1 MLTQE
6 NKSLYNRYNIIKMKE
21 SRERFIGFSVSN
33 FLSFK
38 SPQTMSM
45 MASKVARHKEHI
57 LNGNGKKI
65 LKTGLIY
72 GANAGGK
79 SNFIKAIDFSR
90 DIILDG
96 LEEVDL
102 NRKYFR
108 INKEGYRQPGVFEY
122 RLITQSKKE
131 YSYGIA
137 ISYAAKEIISE
148 WLVRIEK
155 NGSETCIFNRDIDES
170 GENFTFSEVTHKNEA
185 EKIKWEIFLD
195 VFGKNI
201 SPAMKKKSIL
211 SDVAE
216 RSNEKS
222 GVLKEIMD
230 VYEWFQSIIILFP
243 TSQYSGL
250 NQLVEKEEVRKF
262 FSGILKYFDTGIE
275 SVESKQGEM
284 NFDRIFEGI
293 PKEHAEK
300 LKIRI
305 SNDIENDP
313 VMFKVNN
320 QVYSLRKDEEGNI
333 ITTKMMQNHGN
344 PQELFEYSDES
355 DGTQRLFDLIPLFY
369 EHQNNRVI
377 FIDEIDRSLHT
388 NLTRRFLELFYSLTE
403 KSDCQIIATTHDSN
417 LLDLDLVRQD
427 EIWFIKR
434 LEDHSSKMYSL
445 NRYKE
450 RYDKKI
456 DKEYLLG
463 RYDAIPIFDE
473 EILEDMND

>member
-1 MLTQE
+1 M
-6 NKSLYNRYNIIKMKE
+6 
-21 SRERFIGFSVSN
+21 FIGFSVSN

-38 SPQTMSM
+38 DPQTMSM

-57 LNGNGKKI
+57 LNGNGKKV

-108 INKEGYRQPGVFEY
+108 ISKDGYKQPGVFEY
-122 RLITQSKKE
+122 RLITQSRKE

-137 ISYAAKEIISE
+137 ISYATKEILSE

-155 NGSETCIFNRDIDES
+155 SGAETCIFNRDTDEN
-170 GENFTFSEVTHKNEA
+170 GVNFTFSEVRPRSEA
-185 EKIKWEIFLD
+185 ERIKWEIYLD

-201 SPAMKKKSIL
+201 SPSMKKKSIL

-216 RSNEKS
+216 RSNENR
-222 GVLKEIMD
+222 GVLREIRD

-275 SVESKQGEM
+275 SVESKLGEM
-284 NFDRIFEGI
+284 EFDRIFEGI

-305 SNDIENDP
+305 SNDIEDDS

-344 PQELFEYSDES
+344 AQELFEYADES
-355 DGTQRLFDLIPLFY
+355 DGTQRLFDLIPLFF
-369 EHQNNRVI
+369 EHQGNRVI
-377 FIDEIDRSLHT
+377 FIDEIDRSFHT
-388 NLTRRFLELFYSLTE
+388 NLTRKFLELFYTLTE
-403 KSDCQIIATTHDSN
+403 EADCQIIATTHDSN

-434 LEDHSSKMYSL
+434 LKDHSSQIYSL

-463 RYDAIPIFDE
+463 RYDAVPVFDE
-473 EILEDMND
+473 EIWEDMND

>member
-1 MLTQE
+1 M
-6 NKSLYNRYNIIKMKE
+6 
-21 SRERFIGFSVSN
+21 FIGFSVSN

-417 LLDLDLVRQD
+417 LLDLDLSRQD

>member
-1 MLTQE
+1 
-6 NKSLYNRYNIIKMKE
+6 MKE
-21 SRERFIGFSVSN
+21 SREMFIGFSVSN

-284 NFDRIFEGI
+284 NFNRIFEGI

>member
-1 MLTQE
+1 M
-6 NKSLYNRYNIIKMKE
+6 
-21 SRERFIGFSVSN
+21 FIGFSVSN

-131 YSYGIA
+131 YSYGVA

-344 PQELFEYSDES
+344 LQELFEYSDES

>member
-1 MLTQE
+1 M
-6 NKSLYNRYNIIKMKE
+6 
-21 SRERFIGFSVSN
+21 FIGFSVSN

-305 SNDIENDP
+305 SNDIENEP

>member
-1 MLTQE
+1 M
-6 NKSLYNRYNIIKMKE
+6 
-21 SRERFIGFSVSN
+21 FIGFSVSN

-45 MASKVARHKEHI
+45 MASKVARRKEHI

>member
-1 MLTQE
+1 
-6 NKSLYNRYNIIKMKE
+6 MKE
-21 SRERFIGFSVSN
+21 SREMCIGFSVSN

>member
-1 MLTQE
+1 M
-6 NKSLYNRYNIIKMKE
+6 
-21 SRERFIGFSVSN
+21 FIGFSVSN

-38 SPQTMSM
+38 NPQTMSM

-57 LNGNGKKI
+57 LSGNGKRV

-90 DIILDG
+90 DIILGG

-108 INKEGYRQPGVFEY
+108 ISKDGYKQPGVFEY
-122 RLITQSKKE
+122 RLITQSGKE

-137 ISYAAKEIISE
+137 ISYATKEILSE

-155 NGSETCIFNRDIDES
+155 SGVETYIFNRDTDEN
-170 GENFTFSEVTHKNEA
+170 GVNFTLSEIKPKSEA
-185 EKIKWEIFLD
+185 ERIKWEIFLD
-195 VFGKNI
+195 VFGQNI
-201 SPAMKKKSIL
+201 SPSMKKKSVL

-216 RSNEKS
+216 RSNENR
-222 GVLKEIMD
+222 GVLREIRD

-250 NQLVEKEEVRKF
+250 NQLVEKEDVRKF
-262 FSGILKYFDTGIE
+262 FSHILKYFDTGIE

-284 NFDRIFEGI
+284 EFDRIFEGI

-300 LKIRI
+300 LKTRI
-305 SNDIENDP
+305 SNDIEDDS
-313 VMFKVNN
+313 VIFKVNN
-320 QVYSLRKDEEGNI
+320 QVYSLKKDEEGNI

-344 PQELFEYSDES
+344 AQELFEYADES
-355 DGTQRLFDLIPLFY
+355 DGTQRLFDLIPLFL
-369 EHQNNRVI
+369 EHQGNRVI
-377 FIDEIDRSLHT
+377 FVDEIDRSLHT
-388 NLTRRFLELFYSLTE
+388 NLTRKFLQLFYTLTE
-403 KSDCQIIATTHDSN
+403 DADCQIIATTHDSN

-434 LEDHSSKMYSL
+434 LEDHSSQIYSL

-463 RYDAIPIFDE
+463 RYDAVPVFDE
-473 EILEDMND
+473 EILEDIND

>member
-1 MLTQE
+1 MFT
-6 NKSLYNRYNIIKMKE
+6 
-21 SRERFIGFSVSN
+21 GFSVSN

>member
-1 MLTQE
+1 M
-6 NKSLYNRYNIIKMKE
+6 
-21 SRERFIGFSVSN
+21 FIGFSVSN

-72 GANAGGK
+72 VANAGGK

>member
-1 MLTQE
+1 
-6 NKSLYNRYNIIKMKE
+6 MKE
-21 SRERFIGFSVSN
+21 SREMFIGFSVSN

-427 EIWFIKR
+427 EIWFVKR
-434 LEDHSSKMYSL
+434 SEDHSSKMYSL

>member
-1 MLTQE
+1 M
-6 NKSLYNRYNIIKMKE
+6 
-21 SRERFIGFSVSN
+21 FIGFSVSN

-38 SPQTMSM
+38 NPQTMSM

-57 LNGNGKKI
+57 LSGNGKRV

-90 DIILDG
+90 DIILGG

-108 INKEGYRQPGVFEY
+108 ISKDGYKQPGVFEY
-122 RLITQSKKE
+122 RLITQSGKE

-137 ISYAAKEIISE
+137 ISYATKEILSE

-155 NGSETCIFNRDIDES
+155 SGVETYIFNRDTDEN
-170 GENFTFSEVTHKNEA
+170 GVNFTLSEIKPKSEA
-185 EKIKWEIFLD
+185 ERIKWEIFLD
-195 VFGKNI
+195 VFGQNI
-201 SPAMKKKSIL
+201 SPSMKKKSVL

-216 RSNEKS
+216 RSNENR
-222 GVLKEIMD
+222 GVLREIRD

-250 NQLVEKEEVRKF
+250 NQLVEKEDVRKF
-262 FSGILKYFDTGIE
+262 FSHILKYFDTGIE

-284 NFDRIFEGI
+284 EFDRIFEGI

-300 LKIRI
+300 LKTII
-305 SNDIENDP
+305 SNDIEDDS
-313 VMFKVNN
+313 VIFKVNN
-320 QVYSLRKDEEGNI
+320 QVYSLKKDEEGNI

-344 PQELFEYSDES
+344 AQELFEYADES
-355 DGTQRLFDLIPLFY
+355 DGTQRLFDLIPLFL
-369 EHQNNRVI
+369 EHQGNRVI
-377 FIDEIDRSLHT
+377 FVDEIDRSLHT
-388 NLTRRFLELFYSLTE
+388 NLTRKFLQLFYTLTE
-403 KSDCQIIATTHDSN
+403 DADCQIIATTHDSN

-434 LEDHSSKMYSL
+434 LEDHSSQIYSL

-463 RYDAIPIFDE
+463 RYDAVPVFDE
-473 EILEDMND
+473 EILEDIND

>member
-1 MLTQE
+1 M
-6 NKSLYNRYNIIKMKE
+6 
-21 SRERFIGFSVSN
+21 FIGFSVSN

-38 SPQTMSM
+38 NPQTMSM

-57 LNGNGKKI
+57 LSGNGKRI

-90 DIILDG
+90 DIILGG

-108 INKEGYRQPGVFEY
+108 ISKDGYKQPGVFEY
-122 RLITQSKKE
+122 RLITQSGKE

-137 ISYAAKEIISE
+137 ISYATKEILSE

-155 NGSETCIFNRDIDES
+155 SGVETYIFNRDTDEN
-170 GENFTFSEVTHKNEA
+170 GVNFTLSEIKPKSEA
-185 EKIKWEIFLD
+185 ERIKWEIFLD
-195 VFGKNI
+195 VFGQNI
-201 SPAMKKKSIL
+201 SPSMKKKSVL

-216 RSNEKS
+216 RSNENR
-222 GVLKEIMD
+222 GVLREIRD

-250 NQLVEKEEVRKF
+250 NQLVEKEDVRKF
-262 FSGILKYFDTGIE
+262 FSHILKYFDTGIE

-284 NFDRIFEGI
+284 EFDRIFEGI

-300 LKIRI
+300 LKTRI
-305 SNDIENDP
+305 SNDIEDDS
-313 VMFKVNN
+313 VIFKVNN
-320 QVYSLRKDEEGNI
+320 QVYSLKKDEEGNI

-344 PQELFEYSDES
+344 AQELFEYADES
-355 DGTQRLFDLIPLFY
+355 DGTQRLFDLIPLFL
-369 EHQNNRVI
+369 EHQGNRVI
-377 FIDEIDRSLHT
+377 FVDEIDRSLHT
-388 NLTRRFLELFYSLTE
+388 NLTRKFLQLFYTLTE
-403 KSDCQIIATTHDSN
+403 DADCQIIATTHDSN

-434 LEDHSSKMYSL
+434 LEDHSSQIYSL

-463 RYDAIPIFDE
+463 RYDAVPVFDE
-473 EILEDMND
+473 EILEDIND

>member
-1 MLTQE
+1 M
-6 NKSLYNRYNIIKMKE
+6 
-21 SRERFIGFSVSN
+21 FIGFSVSN

-388 NLTRRFLELFYSLTE
+388 NLTRRFLFSYREIGL
-403 KSDCQIIATTHDSN
+403 SDNCNNT
-417 LLDLDLVRQD
+417 
-427 EIWFIKR
+427 WF
-434 LEDHSSKMYSL
+434 
-445 NRYKE
+445 
-450 RYDKKI
+450 
-456 DKEYLLG
+456 
-463 RYDAIPIFDE
+463 
-473 EILEDMND
+473 

>member
-1 MLTQE
+1 
-6 NKSLYNRYNIIKMKE
+6 MKE
-21 SRERFIGFSVSN
+21 SREMFIGFSVSN

>member
-1 MLTQE
+1 M
-6 NKSLYNRYNIIKMKE
+6 
-21 SRERFIGFSVSN
+21 FIGFSVSN

-216 RSNEKS
+216 RSNEKT

>member
-1 MLTQE
+1 M
-6 NKSLYNRYNIIKMKE
+6 
-21 SRERFIGFSVSN
+21 FIGFSVSN

-38 SPQTMSM
+38 NPQTMSM
-45 MASKVARHKEHI
+45 IASKVARHKEHI
-57 LNGNGKKI
+57 LSGNGKKV

-90 DIILDG
+90 DIILGG

-108 INKEGYRQPGVFEY
+108 ISKDGYKQPGVFEY
-122 RLITQSKKE
+122 RLITQSGKE

-137 ISYAAKEIISE
+137 ISYATKEILSE

-155 NGSETCIFNRDIDES
+155 SGVETYIFNRDTDEN
-170 GENFTFSEVTHKNEA
+170 GVNFTLSEIEPKSEA
-185 EKIKWEIFLD
+185 ERIKWEIFLD
-195 VFGKNI
+195 VFGQNI
-201 SPAMKKKSIL
+201 SPSMKKKSVL

-216 RSNEKS
+216 RSNENR
-222 GVLKEIMD
+222 GVLREIRD

-250 NQLVEKEEVRKF
+250 NQLVEKEDVRKF
-262 FSGILKYFDTGIE
+262 FSHILKYFDTGIE

-284 NFDRIFEGI
+284 EFDRIFEGI

-300 LKIRI
+300 LKTRI
-305 SNDIENDP
+305 SNDIEDDS
-313 VMFKVNN
+313 VIFKVNN
-320 QVYSLRKDEEGNI
+320 QVYSLKKDEEGNI

-344 PQELFEYSDES
+344 AQELFEYADES
-355 DGTQRLFDLIPLFY
+355 DGTQRLFDLIPLFL
-369 EHQNNRVI
+369 EHQGNRVI
-377 FIDEIDRSLHT
+377 FVDEIDRSLHT
-388 NLTRRFLELFYSLTE
+388 NLTRKFLQLFYTLTE
-403 KSDCQIIATTHDSN
+403 DADCQIIATTHDSN

-434 LEDHSSKMYSL
+434 LEDHSSQIYSL

-463 RYDAIPIFDE
+463 RYDAVPVFDE
-473 EILEDMND
+473 EILEDIND

>member
-1 MLTQE
+1 M
-6 NKSLYNRYNIIKMKE
+6 
-21 SRERFIGFSVSN
+21 FIGFSVSN

-38 SPQTMSM
+38 NPQTMSM

-57 LNGNGKKI
+57 LSGNGKRV

-90 DIILDG
+90 DIILGG

-108 INKEGYRQPGVFEY
+108 ISKDGYKQPGVFEY
-122 RLITQSKKE
+122 RLITQSGKE

-137 ISYAAKEIISE
+137 ISYATKEILSE

-155 NGSETCIFNRDIDES
+155 SGVETYIFNRDTDEN
-170 GENFTFSEVTHKNEA
+170 GVNFTLSEIKPKSEA
-185 EKIKWEIFLD
+185 ERIKWEIFLD
-195 VFGKNI
+195 VFGQNI
-201 SPAMKKKSIL
+201 SPSMKKKSVL

-216 RSNEKS
+216 RSNENR
-222 GVLKEIMD
+222 GVLREIRD

-250 NQLVEKEEVRKF
+250 NQLVEKEDVRKF
-262 FSGILKYFDTGIE
+262 FSHILKYFDTGIE

-284 NFDRIFEGI
+284 EFDRIFEGI

-300 LKIRI
+300 LKTRI
-305 SNDIENDP
+305 SNDIEDDS
-313 VMFKVNN
+313 VIFKVNN
-320 QVYSLRKDEEGNI
+320 QVYSLKKDEEGNI
-333 ITTKMMQNHGN
+333 ITTKMMQNHGTA
-344 PQELFEYSDES
+344 QELFAYADES
-355 DGTQRLFDLIPLFY
+355 DGTQRLFDLIPLFL
-369 EHQNNRVI
+369 EHQGNRVI
-377 FIDEIDRSLHT
+377 FVDEIDRSLHT
-388 NLTRRFLELFYSLTE
+388 NLTRKFLQLFYTLTE
-403 KSDCQIIATTHDSN
+403 DADCQIIATTHDSN

-434 LEDHSSKMYSL
+434 LEDHSSQIYSL

-463 RYDAIPIFDE
+463 RYDAVPVFDE
-473 EILEDMND
+473 EILEDIND

>member
-1 MLTQE
+1 
-6 NKSLYNRYNIIKMKE
+6 MKE
-21 SRERFIGFSVSN
+21 SREMFIGFSVSN

-320 QVYSLRKDEEGNI
+320 QVYSLRKEEEGNI

>member
-1 MLTQE
+1 
-6 NKSLYNRYNIIKMKE
+6 MKE
-21 SRERFIGFSVSN
+21 SREMFIGFSVSN

-320 QVYSLRKDEEGNI
+320 QVYSLKKDEEGNI

>member
-1 MLTQE
+1 M
-6 NKSLYNRYNIIKMKE
+6 
-21 SRERFIGFSVSN
+21 FIGFSVSN

-473 EILEDMND
+473 KILEDMND